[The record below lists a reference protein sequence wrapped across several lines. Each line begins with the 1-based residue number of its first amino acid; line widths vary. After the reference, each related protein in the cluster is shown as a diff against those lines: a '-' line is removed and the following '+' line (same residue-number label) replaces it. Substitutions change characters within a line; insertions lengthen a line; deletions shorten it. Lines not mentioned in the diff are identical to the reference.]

1 MDKRNKF
8 WRRQQMARV
17 FKARKLTMQRNS
29 MNILSKVTI
38 WGNKRPESVLC
49 VHVFGIEPCI
59 INTFQRR
66 T

>member
-1 MDKRNKF
+1 
-8 WRRQQMARV
+8 
-17 FKARKLTMQRNS
+17 MQRNR

-38 WGNKRPESVLC
+38 WGNKRPESVSN

-59 INTFQRR
+59 VNTFQR

>member
-1 MDKRNKF
+1 
-8 WRRQQMARV
+8 
-17 FKARKLTMQRNS
+17 MQRNR

-66 T
+66 MKVWTGRLRNDILFVYA

>member
-1 MDKRNKF
+1 
-8 WRRQQMARV
+8 
-17 FKARKLTMQRNS
+17 MQRNS

-59 INTFQRR
+59 KNTFQRR
-66 T
+66 TKHGVVYSTPD